1 MDIFFSNSRDF
12 WGDIENAMGEY
23 DEKEIADWCSPDGG
37 IDYDHFTRSIAA
49 IEDGPDWVF
58 KPIIDEFFRTF
69 NEWIESIDISNAK
82 AKFSLSTKA
91 RYLTFNYTETLE
103 RLYNIPQQNILHVH
117 GSRLKH
123 DEYIIGHNMHRD
135 PNDAYKTETELDF
148 IQDTW
153 SKIIKWMNKLVKDT
167 NGIIQNNQVFFNSLG
182 DIDKIVV
189 LGHSLNLI
197 DQPYMKEVEQKSK
210 ANAQWIISYHT
221 QNDKK
226 QIKNFITRTRLQNYI
241 LLEL

>member
-1 MDIFFSNSRDF
+1 
-12 WGDIENAMGEY
+12 
-23 DEKEIADWCSPDGG
+23 
-37 IDYDHFTRSIAA
+37 
-49 IEDGPDWVF
+49 
-58 KPIIDEFFRTF
+58 
-69 NEWIESIDISNAK
+69 
-82 AKFSLSTKA
+82 
-91 RYLTFNYTETLE
+91 
-103 RLYNIPQQNILHVH
+103 
-117 GSRLKH
+117 
-123 DEYIIGHNMHRD
+123 
-135 PNDAYKTETELDF
+135 
-148 IQDTW
+148 
-153 SKIIKWMNKLVKDT
+153 MNKLVKDT